1 MKIIGKVLD
10 EGKWNRKVLWEG
22 KFDASKLDLR
32 DKFTDLSSEC
42 KIIRYLDSNLNDT
55 MKGEIGS
62 VIYDLTTEWE
72 WPCGAD
78 TEKTEFYIDVQT
90 DQFFNGKGYAMQAFC
105 KPCFL
110 DYDEQNKHEQDMWQ
124 KKYDASNDAE
134 MKAWI
139 KKTMQE
145 ELQSN
150 KECKQNQ
157 EDFLAEIGV
166 DGGEWANFDLQLTDT
181 EKIELLEYLTSI
193 GIAA

>member
-1 MKIIGKVLD
+1 MKIIGEVLD
-10 EGKWNRKVLWEG
+10 EGKSVRKVLWEG
-22 KFDASKLDLR
+22 KFDASKLDFK
-32 DKFTDLSSEC
+32 DKLTDLRSEC
-42 KIIRYLDSNLNDT
+42 KIIRYLDPNLNDT
-55 MKGEIGS
+55 IRGDIGS
-62 VIYDLTTEWE
+62 AIYNLTSEWG
-72 WPCGAD
+72 WPCSVD
-78 TEKTEFYIDVQT
+78 EEKTEFYINLMT
-90 DQFFNGKGYAMQAFC
+90 DQFPDGYAIQAFC

-110 DYDEQNKHEQDMWQ
+110 DYDAQNKHEQEMWQ

-166 DGGEWANFDLQLTDT
+166 NGGEWATFDFQLNDA
-181 EKIELLEYLTSI
+181 EKIELLELLTFI